1 MEKENLVLA
10 NFAPDLESVSQVRI
24 QVNTVRVEVWE
35 VEVAP
40 FAPGLPL
47 VVRWEVEVA
56 YFAVASRP
64 VEVWEVVAPYFPSG
78 QVVRWEVV
86 VAPGLVGGWWVEA
99 AL

>member
-1 MEKENLVLA
+1 MEKDNLVLA
-10 NFAPDLESVSQVRI
+10 NFAPDLESVSQVRF
-24 QVNTVRVEVWE
+24 QVNTVRVEAWE

-78 QVVRWEVV
+78 QVVRWEVE
-86 VAPGLVGGWWVEA
+86 VAPGLVDVWEVEA